1 SRSGSATGS
10 WASARAGAIR
20 TGRGNRWRR
29 ASCLPTWPIR
39 ARWRSRFSASAER
52 PGASTAR
59 SGTPTG
65 HACGDEMRHR
75 GCPAPPL
82 RQYWIERTAARP
94 GGEDAMAALVILIPA
109 AGASRRMRGADK
121 LLEDVDDEPV
131 LRRTARIAAEV
142 APVLVTL
149 PDTGPLA
156 PARRAALAGLAARI
170 LPVAD
175 AHEGMAASLRAGAR
189 EIGAAEGMMILMP
202 DMPDVTAED
211 LHRLAVAFAADPT

>member
-1 SRSGSATGS
+1 
-10 WASARAGAIR
+10 
-20 TGRGNRWRR
+20 
-29 ASCLPTWPIR
+29 
-39 ARWRSRFSASAER
+39 
-52 PGASTAR
+52 
-59 SGTPTG
+59 
-65 HACGDEMRHR
+65 
-75 GCPAPPL
+75 
-82 RQYWIERTAARP
+82 
-94 GGEDAMAALVILIPA
+94 MAALVILIPA

-202 DMPDVTAED
+202 DMPEVTADD
-211 LHRLAVAFAADPT
+211 LHRLAAAFAADPTRPLRAATEDGTEAGHPVILPRRLMQEVAVLNGDRGARIVLEGETVRVLPLPGRRAVTDLDTPEDWEAWRAGR